1 MVESWGTE
9 GDIEGNIEGNV
20 EGNIEGRQMQG
31 DSVWDREGQ
40 GQW

>member
-31 DSVWDREGQ
+31 DSVWDREGR